1 MKKLF
6 FTMSLLCL
14 MAMAN
19 ISKAQFMLGVNT
31 NAALS
36 LGSGGAFG
44 YGLGISGH
52 YLANDNI
59 ALGGSFQYGSGY
71 FSSLMGSGLYF
82 FSRDTFKPY
91 AGLEGGA
98 YLLGLGSGYSFT
110 RFGFAPVLGA
120 AYEIADNLD
129 VTASLRYNV
138 IFLGSG
144 TTGTYSY
151 LPIQIGIFYNFN

>member
-1 MKKLF
+1 MKKILFIALF
-6 FTMSLLCL
+6 FSFMGLLST
-14 MAMAN
+14 A
-19 ISKAQFMLGVNT
+19 KAQFMLGVNT

-36 LGSGGAFG
+36 LQRGGAFG
-44 YGLGISGH
+44 YGLGVSGH
-52 YLANDNI
+52 YFANDNV
-59 ALGGSFQYGSGY
+59 ALGGTFQYGSGY

-98 YLLGLGSGYSFT
+98 YLLGLGSGVSFT

-120 AYEIADNLD
+120 SYEVADNLD
-129 VTASLRYNV
+129 ITASLRYNF

-144 TTGTYSY
+144 VASTYSY
-151 LPIQIGIFYNFN
+151 LPLQIGIFYNFN